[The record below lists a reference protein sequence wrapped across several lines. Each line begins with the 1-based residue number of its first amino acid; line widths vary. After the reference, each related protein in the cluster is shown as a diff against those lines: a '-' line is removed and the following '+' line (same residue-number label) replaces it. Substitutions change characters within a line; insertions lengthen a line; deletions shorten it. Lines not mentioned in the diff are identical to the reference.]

1 MGGEFRRM
9 ETPGQGKGRM
19 KVLVTGAGGF
29 IGSHVVRRALK
40 GNHQVVAVVRS
51 IAADKRL
58 AGLRQQVEIVECDLR
73 DHARLK
79 EVVLS
84 ARPELAIHV
93 AWYVVPGK
101 NYSAPVNLDC
111 VVASIN
117 LAQCLVEAGCP
128 RLVGVGT
135 FAEYEWHHGFL
146 SEDITPL
153 HSSSLYGV
161 CKNATREILEAYC
174 QVAPISFVWPR
185 LFNVYGPG
193 DVEPRLV
200 PAVVRDLLQGRRAEC
215 SHGLQR
221 RDYLYVE
228 DAADALL
235 MLGASNIS
243 GAINVGSGEPVRV
256 RDIVEALGRLAGA
269 PELLALG
276 ARPTNLDEPPLV
288 VADVRKLRKLTGW
301 APVWS
306 LEDGLRQTV
315 DWWRGE
321 LALA

>member
-1 MGGEFRRM
+1 
-9 ETPGQGKGRM
+9 
-19 KVLVTGAGGF
+19 
-29 IGSHVVRRALK
+29 
-40 GNHQVVAVVRS
+40 VRS

-58 AGLRQQVEIVECDLR
+58 SGLRRQVEVVECDLNDR
-73 DHARLK
+73 PRLR

-84 ARPELAIHV
+84 TRPEVAIHL

-111 VVASIN
+111 VAASIN
-117 LAQCLVEAGCP
+117 LAQCLVEAACP

-135 FAEYEWHHGFL
+135 FAEYEWQHGFL

-153 HSSSLYGV
+153 HSSSLYGAS
-161 CKNATREILEAYC
+161 KNATREILEAYC
-174 QVAPISFVWPR
+174 KVAPISFVWPR

-200 PAVVRDLLQGRRAEC
+200 PAVVKDLLQGKRAEC
-215 SHGLQR
+215 SHGLQM
-221 RDYLYVE
+221 RDYLYID

-235 MLGASNIS
+235 MLAANNIS

-256 RDIVEALGRLAGA
+256 RDIVETLGRLTGA
-269 PELLALG
+269 SDLLAMG
-276 ARPTNLDEPPLV
+276 ARPTNPDEPPLV
-288 VADVRKLRKLTGW
+288 VADIRKLRKLTGW

-315 DWWRGE
+315 EWWRGE

>member
-1 MGGEFRRM
+1 
-9 ETPGQGKGRM
+9 M

-40 GNHQVVAVVRS
+40 GKHQVVAVVRS
-51 IAADKRL
+51 GSSDKRL

-73 DHARLK
+73 DHPRLK

-84 ARPELAIHV
+84 TRPEVAIHL

-111 VVASIN
+111 VAASLA
-117 LAQCLVEAGCP
+117 LAQCLAAAGCP

-153 HSSSLYGV
+153 QSSSLYGV
-161 CKNATREILEAYC
+161 SKNATREILEAYC
-174 QVAPISFVWPR
+174 KVAAMSFAWPR

-200 PAVVRDLLQGRRAEC
+200 PAVVKDLLQGNRAEC
-215 SHGLQR
+215 SHGLQM
-221 RDYLYVE
+221 RDFLYVE
-228 DAADALL
+228 DVADALWRV
-235 MLGASNIS
+235 AESNFS
-243 GAINVGSGEPVRV
+243 GAINIGSGEPVRV
-256 RDIVEALGRLAGA
+256 RDIVEALGRLTGKAD
-269 PELLALG
+269 LLG
-276 ARPTNLDEPPLV
+276 IGVRPTGPDEPPLV
-288 VADVRKLRKLTGW
+288 VADVRKLKKLTGW